1 MINNPYIDLVW
12 QDKHIL
18 NQLDEIYKNKWRW
31 NEFFQNEN
39 EIYLE
44 IWTWLWNFFSK
55 EASENQDKNFIWMEI
70 RYKRLFKTAE
80 KSRNLWVENF
90 TVIKDF
96 WQNIDKIFIENEI
109 SKVYI
114 FFPDPWENKD
124 RQKKH
129 KLMQMEFLEKMYF
142 VLKKWWKVCFKTD
155 HKWYFDDTIE
165 LLKQQNKFKISFLSY
180 DYENESEVFDKQ
192 KLTEFE
198 SMFRWDRMK
207 INYVELE
214 K

>member
-18 NQLDEIYKNKWRW
+18 NTLPEIYENKWKW
-31 NEFFQNEN
+31 NDFFQNDN

-44 IWTWLWNFFSK
+44 IWTGLWNFFSK
-55 EASENQDKNFIWMEI
+55 ESFENPTKNFIWMEI

-90 TVIKDF
+90 VVIKDF
-96 WQNIDKIFIENEI
+96 WQNIDKIFTENEI

-129 KLMQMEFLEKMYF
+129 KLMQMEFLDKLYF

-165 LLKQQNKFKISFLSY
+165 LLKLQNKFKISFLSY